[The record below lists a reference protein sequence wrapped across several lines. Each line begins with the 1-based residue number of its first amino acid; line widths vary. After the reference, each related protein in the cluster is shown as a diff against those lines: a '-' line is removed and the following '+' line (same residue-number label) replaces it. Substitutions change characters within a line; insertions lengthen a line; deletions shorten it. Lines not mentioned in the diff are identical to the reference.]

1 MSRHDEVPATIRSG
15 PPARSPAEVRG
26 RLILLS
32 LGLLLPTLS
41 LVPLGGLYL
50 WDRGWLLWWA
60 LAALSAVGLI
70 VFLERRL
77 IWPASRTVPPGEAL
91 TQQTQTYSPREEAA
105 WRDVLDI
112 AQRIEPD
119 KLDSQQAVIDL
130 GLSTVETVAR
140 RLHPEKDDPLWQFTM
155 PEALA
160 ISERVSRRL
169 AGFVTTHIPFGDRL
183 TLANFFTVYRWRG
196 ALGVAEKAYDVW
208 RILRLANP
216 VTAATNEARE
226 RLSRAML
233 QYGKEHVTRQ
243 LAAGFV
249 EEVGR
254 AAIDLYGG
262 RLRVV
267 GAPSVANGNGAAGTV
282 DGTSGATAL
291 EVLILAR
298 SATAGAT
305 LAADLEQLAGGRAAP
320 GLAVRVIVGST
331 EPDAAVD
338 EAVAALDRAD
348 LVLWLIGDE
357 TEPSHAA
364 LSTFA
369 GKLAAS
375 ADRLP
380 PVIVAVAAQAR
391 AAPPLPRPLEV
402 RKTVVVDLEAE
413 NGEARQLDLAAL
425 LASVEHAARRVHY
438 VRMLQRSKSD
448 GSWILG
454 ARQAASAAF
463 NLARSAVRRRDG
475 TSDT

>member
-1 MSRHDEVPATIRSG
+1 MSRDDEAPATLEPG
-15 PPARSPAEVRG
+15 APPRSPAEVRG

-32 LGLLLPTLS
+32 LGLLLPSLT

-50 WDRGWLLWWA
+50 WDKGWLLWWA
-60 LAALSAVGLI
+60 LAALTAVGLI
-70 VFLERRL
+70 VLLERRL
-77 IWPASRTVPPGEAL
+77 IWPASRALPPGEAV
-91 TQQTQTYSPREEAA
+91 TDQTQTYSPREEAA
-105 WRDVLDI
+105 WRDVLAI

-119 KLDSQQAVIDL
+119 KLGSQQAVIDL
-130 GLSTVETVAR
+130 GLATVEAVAK

-169 AGFVTTHIPFGDRL
+169 AGFVATHIPFGDRL

-243 LAAGFV
+243 LATGFV

-262 RLRVV
+262 RLRVA
-267 GAPSVANGNGAAGTV
+267 GATSLASSNGAAGAV
-282 DGTSGATAL
+282 DGAVGAASL
-291 EVLILAR
+291 DVLILAR

-305 LAADLEQLAGGRAAP
+305 LAADLEQLACAGESRR
-320 GLAVRVIVGST
+320 LAVRVLVSDT
-331 EPDAAVD
+331 TS
-338 EAVAALDRAD
+338 EADRGEAIEALDGAD
-348 LVLWLIGDE
+348 LVLWLLGEDE
-357 TEPSHAA
+357 EPGHAA
-364 LSTFA
+364 LSAFA
-369 GKLAAS
+369 GQLATA

-380 PVIVAVAAQAR
+380 PIIVAVAAADR
-391 AAPPLPRPLEV
+391 AAPALPRPLEV
-402 RKTVVVDLEAE
+402 RTTVVVDLEAE
-413 NGEARQLDLAAL
+413 NGAARQLDLAAL
-425 LASVEHAARRVHY
+425 LASVEHAARRSHH
-438 VRMLQRSKSD
+438 VRLLQRSRT
-448 GSWILG
+448 GRSWLRG
-454 ARQAASAAF
+454 ARQAASATF

-475 TSDT
+475 ASET